1 MVITIMILEALIAL
15 LFKWM
20 QDWISCD
27 SKIYSSKVSNGTE
40 VIIISPRINRFD
52 VARFHW

>member
-1 MVITIMILEALIAL
+1 MVIAIMILEALIAL